1 MLGFHRK
8 DINRTTDRQTRPN
21 LLRTC
26 LQLNSLHEN
35 SHSYRYFNK
44 IESAQLRLRMSAAG
58 DTQSS
63 YIIHTS
69 NVSSYRMRDAPKRV
83 VGVELESI
91 VLFVTRTFVYCTQ
104 AKEAPRRRTD
114 RCIDTRVEKRPT
126 SESRQNIHYEHRHRM
141 KECLGQESNACDGN
155 ITATLEDY
163 EASTPAKREEART

>member
-1 MLGFHRK
+1 MLGFHLK

-35 SHSYRYFNK
+35 SHNYHYFNK
-44 IESAQLRLRMSAAG
+44 IESAQLRLRMSTAG

-63 YIIHTS
+63 YILHTS

-91 VLFVTRTFVYCTQ
+91 VLFVTRTFQRSTVKTRFLRILYV
-104 AKEAPRRRTD
+104 TD
-114 RCIDTRVEKRPT
+114 DIDESAEIVSHCI
-126 SESRQNIHYEHRHRM
+126 Y
-141 KECLGQESNACDGN
+141 
-155 ITATLEDY
+155 
-163 EASTPAKREEART
+163 